1 MNERVKKLRNESLN
15 ATNTLSSERGLLIT
29 EFYKKTEG
37 TIQSVPV
44 KRAMAFDYILKN
56 KAIYIGDGE
65 LIVGERGPKPKATP
79 TYPEICVHTIEDLE
93 ILDSRKTVSFK
104 VDAQTRKD
112 FRDIITPYWTGC
124 TNRDRIMQS
133 MSQDWKDAF
142 AAGIFTEFMEQRAPG
157 HTVCGDKI
165 YKLGM
170 NDLSLQIDAEIEKR
184 KATEKPDL
192 AEIEELKAMK
202 IAAMAVVNY
211 AERHASC
218 LLKLAD
224 KEPNKKRKSELSKM
238 AEVCRKVPANKPTT
252 FHEALQ
258 YYWFIHLG
266 VITELN
272 PWDAFNP
279 GRLDQH
285 LYPFY
290 KKEVIEEKSMTKEEA
305 TELLQCFWVK
315 FNNHPSPPKVGIT
328 AQESSTYTDFCL
340 INVGGL
346 KDDGSDGVNEV
357 SFLILDVIE
366 EMRLLQPSSMV
377 QLSKKNPDSFIDR
390 TIKIAKTGFGQP
402 SIFNTDAMIQE
413 MLRQGKNIFDARR
426 GGASGCVE
434 VGAFGTEAY
443 WLSGYF
449 NIPKI
454 FEITLNNGFDK
465 RTNQQ
470 LGLKTGNATSFTTY
484 EMLLSAFEKQIN
496 HFMNIK
502 IKGNIKNEEIF
513 ATYMP
518 VPFLSLLVD
527 DCITNGKDYNAG
539 GARYNTTY
547 VQGVGLGTIT
557 DCLSSVR
564 YHIYEAKSITMQS
577 MLKAIDDNF
586 VGHEKL
592 RNDLIFNT
600 PKYGNDDDRADRC
613 LNEVFE
619 IYYNAVDSK
628 PNPRGGVHRVD
639 LLPTTC
645 HIYFGKVTGAL
656 PDGRKAEVPLS
667 EGISPSQGCDT
678 HGPTAAIKSAAKID
692 HIRTGGTLLNM
703 KFAPQFFKNDEAIR
717 RISSLVRSYFK
728 LDGHHIQ
735 FNVVN
740 AETLRKAQQQPEL
753 YRDLIVR
760 VAGFS
765 DYFNDLSVE
774 LQNEII
780 TRTEHES
787 M

>member
-1 MNERVKKLRNESLN
+1 MNERVKQLREESLN
-15 ATNTLSSERGLLIT
+15 AVNTLSSERGILIT
-29 EFYKKTEG
+29 QFFKSMEDHK
-37 TIQSVPV
+37 ISVPML
-44 KRAMAFDYILKN
+44 RAMSFDYILNN
-56 KAIYIGDGE
+56 KKIYIGKGE

-79 TYPEICVHTIEDLE
+79 TYPEICVHTQDDLE
-93 ILDSRKTVSFK
+93 ILNNRKHVSFK
-104 VDAQTRKD
+104 VDEQTRID
-112 FRDIITPYWTGC
+112 FRDIITPYWTGR
-124 TNRDRIMQS
+124 TNRDRIMRAQNKE
-133 MSQDWKDAF
+133 WKKAF
-142 AAGIFTEFMEQRAPG
+142 EAGIFTEFMEQRAPG
-157 HTVCGDKI
+157 HTVCGGKI
-165 YKLGM
+165 YQMGM
-170 NDLSLQIDAEIEKR
+170 NDFIEQIDGVIKQICVQ
-184 KATEKPDL
+184 KDIDSNKL
-192 AEIEELKAMK
+192 EELKSMRV
-202 IAAMAVVNY
+202 AAQAIISY
-211 AERHASC
+211 ANRHADE
-218 LLKLAD
+218 LEILASTEQD
-224 KEPNKKRKSELSKM
+224 TAREAELRKM
-238 AEVCRKVPANKPTT
+238 AQVCRNVPANKPQT

-290 KKEVIEEKSMTKEEA
+290 IADIENGTLTKEEA
-305 TELLQCFWVK
+305 IELLQCFWVK

-340 INVGGL
+340 INVGGV
-346 KDDGSDGVNEV
+346 KEDGSDGVNEV
-357 SFLILDVIE
+357 SFMILDVIE

-390 TIKIAKTGFGQP
+390 TIHISKTGFGQP

-413 MLRQGKNIFDARR
+413 MLRQGKSITDARR

-454 FEITLNNGFDK
+454 FELTLNNGYDP
-465 RTNQQ
+465 RTSQQ
-470 LGLKTGNATSFTTY
+470 LGPKTGDAAAFTSY
-484 EMLLSAFEKQIN
+484 EELLKAFEEQVN
-496 HFMNIK
+496 HFMRIK
-502 IKGNIKNEEIF
+502 IEGNVKNERIF
-513 ATYMP
+513 AQFMP
-518 VPFLSLLVD
+518 VPFLSILVD
-527 DCITNGKDYNAG
+527 DCITNGVDYNAG

-557 DCLSSVR
+557 DCLSAIKFHVFEKKNVSMS
-564 YHIYEAKSITMQS
+564 IMLQALKS
-577 MLKAIDDNF
+577 NF
-586 VGHEKL
+586 EGYQNL
-592 RNDLIFNT
+592 RNELIFNT

-619 IYYNAVDSK
+619 IYYNAVDGK

-656 PDGRKAEVPLS
+656 PDGRKANTPLS

-678 HGPTAAIKSAAKID
+678 HGPTAAIKSASKID
-692 HIRTGGTLLNM
+692 HVRTGGTLLNM
-703 KFAPQFFKNDEAIR
+703 KFAPQFFKNEEAIKR
-717 RISSLVRSYFK
+717 VSSLVRSYFK

-740 AETLRKAQQQPEL
+740 ADTLRKAQKQPEL

-765 DYFNDLSVE
+765 DYFNDLGPE

-787 M
+787 I

>member
-1 MNERVKKLRNESLN
+1 MNERVKQLREESLQ
-15 ATNTLSSERGLLIT
+15 AINTLSSERGLLVT
-29 EFYKKTEG
+29 QLYKSIEDQD
-37 TIQSVPV
+37 ISIPV
-44 KRAMAFDYILKN
+44 QRALAFDHIMAN
-56 KAIYIGDGE
+56 KQIYVGKDE
-65 LIVGERGPKPKATP
+65 LIVGERGPRPKATP
-79 TYPEICVHTIEDLE
+79 TYPEICVHTNEDLE
-93 ILDSRKTVSFK
+93 ILNSRKTVSFK
-104 VDAQTRKD
+104 VDEQTFQD
-112 FRDIITPYWTGC
+112 FKEIITPYWTGK
-124 TNRDRIMQS
+124 TNRDRIMNS
-133 MSQDWKDAF
+133 MSEEWKSAF
-142 AAGIFTEFMEQRAPG
+142 NAGIFTEFMEQRAPG
-157 HTVCGDKI
+157 HTVCGGKV
-165 YKLGM
+165 YKQGM
-170 NDLSLQIDAEIEKR
+170 SDFIAQIEGV
-184 KATEKPDL
+184 L
-192 AEIEELKAMK
+192 AHEQAQDIPSKNKIEELKAMRIVALAIVK
-202 IAAMAVVNY
+202 FAH
-211 AERHASC
+211 RHAETLEQLS
-218 LLKLAD
+218 AV
-224 KEPNKKRKSELSKM
+224 EPNATRRRELKKM
-238 AEVCRKVPANKPTT
+238 AEVCRRVPENRPTT

-272 PWDAFNP
+272 PWDSFNP

-285 LYPFY
+285 LFPFY
-290 KKEVIEEKSMTKEEA
+290 QKEVYEDKTLTKEEA
-305 TELLQCFWVK
+305 IELLQCFWVK

-340 INVGGL
+340 INIGGL
-346 KDDGSDGVNEV
+346 KEDGSDGVNEL
-357 SFLILDVIE
+357 SFILLDVIE

-390 TIKIAKTGFGQP
+390 AIKIAKTGFGQP
-402 SIFNTDAMIQE
+402 SIFNTDAMVQE
-413 MLRQGKNIFDARR
+413 MLRQGKSIEDARR

-454 FEITLNNGFDK
+454 LEITLSNGIDP
-465 RTNQQ
+465 RTGNT
-470 LGLKTGNATSFTTY
+470 LGLKTGDPLSFKSY
-484 EMLLSAFEKQIN
+484 QELLDAFEKQVN
-496 HFMNIK
+496 HFMQIK
-502 IKGNIKNEEIF
+502 IEGNIKNEQLF
-513 ATYMP
+513 ASYMP

-557 DCLSSVR
+557 DCLSSIRFHV
-564 YHIYEAKSITMQS
+564 YEQNNVT
-577 MLKAIDDNF
+577 LKAMLEALKADF
-586 VGHEKL
+586 KGYESL
-592 RNDLIFNT
+592 RNQLIFET

-619 IYYNAVDSK
+619 IYYNAVDGK

-656 PDGRKAEVPLS
+656 PDGRKASTPLS

-692 HIRTGGTLLNM
+692 HVRTGGTLLNM
-703 KFAPQFFKNDEAIR
+703 KFAPQFFKNEEAIR
-717 RISSLVRSYFK
+717 RVSSLVRSYFR

-740 AETLRKAQQQPEL
+740 AETLRKAQKNPEL

-765 DYFNDLSVE
+765 DYFNDLGIE

>member
-1 MNERVKKLRNESLN
+1 MNERVKKLREETLN
-15 ATNTLSSERGLLIT
+15 AVNTLSSERGLLIT
-29 EFYKKTEG
+29 EFYKSIENTNL
-37 TIQSVPV
+37 SVPV
-44 KRAMAFDYILKN
+44 KRAKAFEHILTRK
-56 KAIYIGDGE
+56 KIYIGQGE

-79 TYPEICVHTIEDLE
+79 TYPEICVHTPEDLE
-93 ILDSRKTVSFK
+93 VLNSRKHVSFK
-104 VDAQTRKD
+104 VDEQTRTD
-112 FRDIITPYWTGC
+112 FGNTITPYWTGNN
-124 TNRDRIMQS
+124 NRERIMS
-133 MSQDWKDAF
+133 AMTSEWKQAF
-142 AAGIFTEFMEQRAPG
+142 EAGIFTEFMEQRAPG
-157 HTVCGDKI
+157 HTVCGGKI
-165 YKLGM
+165 YQMGM
-170 NDLSLQIDAEIEKR
+170 NDFIHQIDKSIEKNQ
-184 KATEKPDL
+184 KNDGDNSNK
-192 AEIEELKAMK
+192 IEELIAMQ
-202 IAAMAVVNY
+202 ITATAIITFAQ
-211 AERHASC
+211 RHAQKLEELASVEPNTTRKAE
-218 LLKLAD
+218 LLK
-224 KEPNKKRKSELSKM
+224 M
-238 AEVCRKVPANKPTT
+238 ATVCRNVPANKPTT

-290 KKEVIEEKSMTKEEA
+290 KSEIESGTLTQEA
-305 TELLQCFWVK
+305 ARELLQCFWVK

-340 INVGGL
+340 INVGGV

-390 TIKIAKTGFGQP
+390 TIKISKTGFGQP
-402 SIFNTDAMIQE
+402 SIFNTDAMVQE
-413 MLRQGKNIFDARR
+413 MLRQGKTITDARR

-443 WLSGYF
+443 WLTGYF
-449 NIPKI
+449 NLPKI
-454 FEITLNNGFDK
+454 LELTLNDGVDP
-465 RTNQQ
+465 RTGRQ
-470 LGLKTGNATSFTTY
+470 LGIKTGNASTFTSY
-484 EMLLSAFEKQIN
+484 EKLLGAFEEQVN
-496 HFMNIK
+496 HFMRIK
-502 IKGNIKNEEIF
+502 IAGNVKNEEIF
-513 ATYMP
+513 AQHMP
-518 VPFLSLLVD
+518 VPFLSILID
-527 DCITNGKDYNAG
+527 DCITSGVDYNAG

-557 DCLSSVR
+557 DCLASLKHHVF
-564 YHIYEAKSITMQS
+564 EKQDITMAT
-577 MLKAIDDNF
+577 MLEAINANF
-586 VGHEKL
+586 VGYEAI
-592 RNDLIFNT
+592 RNELIFST
-600 PKYGNDDDRADRC
+600 PKYGNDDDLADRC

-619 IYYNAVDSK
+619 LYFHAVDGK
-628 PNPRGGVHRVD
+628 PNARGGVHRVN

-656 PDGRKAEVPLS
+656 PDGRKATTPLS

-678 HGPTAAIKSAAKID
+678 HGPTAVIKSAAKID
-692 HIRTGGTLLNM
+692 HLRTGGTLLNM
-703 KFAPQFFKNDEAIR
+703 KFAPQFFNGDEAIR
-717 RISSLVRSYFK
+717 RVSSLVRSYFK

-740 AETLRKAQQQPEL
+740 ADTLRKAQQKPEL

-765 DYFNDLSVE
+765 DYFNDLGID

-780 TRTEHES
+780 TRTEHEAV
-787 M
+787 